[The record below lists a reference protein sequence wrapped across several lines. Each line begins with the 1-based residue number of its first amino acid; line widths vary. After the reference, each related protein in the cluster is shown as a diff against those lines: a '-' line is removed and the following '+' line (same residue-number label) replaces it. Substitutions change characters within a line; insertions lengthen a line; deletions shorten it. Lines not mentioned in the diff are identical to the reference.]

1 MSWQQPSGGQ
11 ITTGRNFCQDT
22 WIWIP
27 IHHNNDHNI
36 FMDIMDI
43 LWFVAG
49 LASSPKSRDQWSR
62 KSPYHS
68 LRTIQKICLKSPWVQ
83 LRAFSS
89 VGKNNT
95 LSRRRRR
102 DLRLSIDWLIKI
114 CHGAWNLLWNL
125 IIFHLSNVFP
135 CFPGLDVAGRV
146 GLHVAAAGHMQSF
159 SLQKRQREQ
168 MRWCRMYMSRPGP
181 NGIFLKIAMEMN
193 KANTCKYSMYTFVHK
208 HQHVTPE
215 WMKRFV
221 FHISTSTMIY
231 TYTH

>member
-1 MSWQQPSGGQ
+1 MIQKKSISFPKNHSK
-11 ITTGRNFCQDT
+11 N
-22 WIWIP
+22 
-27 IHHNNDHNI
+27 
-36 FMDIMDI
+36 
-43 LWFVAG
+43 LSKVALG
-49 LASSPKSRDQWSR
+49 ATPCIQFSR
-62 KSPYHS
+62 K
-68 LRTIQKICLKSPWVQ
+68 
-83 LRAFSS
+83 
-89 VGKNNT
+89 KNNT

-193 KANTCKYSMYTFVHK
+193 KANTCKYSMYTFVHI

-221 FHISTSTMIY
+221 FHTSTSTMICTILHIYIY
-231 TYTH
+231 TVTH